1 MKILTKQLDC
11 IADFICLIFQARIQ
25 MMDNLINM
33 DEWRW
38 LLAGG
43 SITPEKLAN
52 PAPDWISDRS
62 WGDILMLAALVSFIH
77 N

>member
-1 MKILTKQLDC
+1 MNESKI
-11 IADFICLIFQARIQ
+11 
-25 MMDNLINM
+25 NP

-43 SITPEKLAN
+43 TTIPEKLAN

-62 WGDILMLAALVSFIH
+62 WGDILMLAALVRLTSSFS
-77 N
+77 